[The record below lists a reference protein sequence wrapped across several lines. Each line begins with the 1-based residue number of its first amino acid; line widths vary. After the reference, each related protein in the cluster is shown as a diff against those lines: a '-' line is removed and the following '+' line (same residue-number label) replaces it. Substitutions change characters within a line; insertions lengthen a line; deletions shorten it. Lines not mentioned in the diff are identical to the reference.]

1 MTREDPLLIDHRGAV
16 DWLTLNRPASGN
28 ALDPALVDALVD
40 YFEGLRDRPATR
52 VVVLRAEGRH
62 FCAGLDLTDP
72 GFNPPERG
80 PNAIWAIQRRIDDA
94 WKHRED
100 WLRKSAINIAG
111 MGRFS
116 SDRSIRNYAE
126 RVWQAETME

>member
-52 VVVLRAEGRH
+52 VVVLRAEGR
-62 FCAGLDLTDP
+62 APAAEAEALGIAVAEDLL
-72 GFNPPERG
+72 GQGAE
-80 PNAIWAIQRRIDDA
+80 AI
-94 WKHRED
+94 
-100 WLRKSAINIAG
+100 L
-111 MGRFS
+111 
-116 SDRSIRNYAE
+116 AE
-126 RVWQAETME
+126 VYNR